1 MAAKLQHCPYKRR
14 KEEGLSTIIHPSEKG
29 EEAPKCIL
37 MSVITNQNNKTVL
50 SRPNEV
56 TASSVRN
63 RLAGVC
69 FPQMSLISVRRAFTY
84 FTVPESGA
92 PPGPEA

>member
-37 MSVITNQNNKTVL
+37 MSVIITIKLCCQDQKR
-50 SRPNEV
+50 RPQV
-56 TASSVRN
+56 RSVI
-63 RLAGVC
+63 G
-69 FPQMSLISVRRAFTY
+69 
-84 FTVPESGA
+84 
-92 PPGPEA
+92 

>member
-1 MAAKLQHCPYKRR
+1 MVVKLQHCPYKRR

-50 SRPNEV
+50 SRPKEV

-69 FPQMSLISVRRAFTY
+69 FPQMSLISVRQAFTHLA
-84 FTVPESGA
+84 VPESGA

>member
-1 MAAKLQHCPYKRR
+1 MYIDVCY
-14 KEEGLSTIIHPSEKG
+14 
-29 EEAPKCIL
+29 
-37 MSVITNQNNKTVL
+37 QNNKTVL
-50 SRPNEV
+50 SRPKEV

-84 FTVPESGA
+84 LTVPESGA